1 VLLAAEWNFGDV
13 LLLSLFL
20 FFWVVF
26 IWMFIVVFADILSRH
41 DLSGWVKAVWI
52 IFIVFLPFLGVLVYV
67 IARPPGPIGRGG
79 AAASPPV

>member
-67 IARPPGPIGRGG
+67 IARPPGLIGRGG
-79 AAASPPV
+79 AAASLPV